1 MRVSSPLKTVFTS
14 SIPDL
19 MTSPNTLGSRIQ
31 RTFSQSQNVWR
42 EISRLPV
49 TMSTLV
55 SFSGDLLAIGGRDG
69 SGNPTSDVYRYD
81 SHTDSW
87 NVVSQMK
94 YKRSACFAVILPG
107 DLIIVVGG
115 YTSRFSSVDSVEI
128 LE

>member
-1 MRVSSPLKTVFTS
+1 M
-14 SIPDL
+14 
-19 MTSPNTLGSRIQ
+19 
-31 RTFSQSQNVWR
+31 WR

-49 TMSTLV
+49 ALSTLV

-69 SGNPTSDVYRYD
+69 SGSPTSDVYRYD

-94 YKRSACFAVILPG
+94 NKRPRCLAVTLPG
-107 DLIIVVGG
+107 EFIIVVGG
-115 YTSRFSSVDSVEI
+115 RTSTSSPSVTESDSVEI